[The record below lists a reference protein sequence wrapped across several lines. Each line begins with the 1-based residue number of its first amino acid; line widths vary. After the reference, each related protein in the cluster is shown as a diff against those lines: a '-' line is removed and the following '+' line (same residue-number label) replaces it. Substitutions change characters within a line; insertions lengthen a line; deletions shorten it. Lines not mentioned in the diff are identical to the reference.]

1 MVRVEDAALPLAE
14 EVAGGSV
21 FPGTQHVRRC
31 SNGCIVGFDLQGNT
45 FWEFKDALH
54 SLRNRRIAKYHR
66 STHYGDVNISPGWMQ
81 WLRHTRFEPPTVQ
94 EQQAEVQRQM
104 NIKLLAARA
113 DERWAAKPSALDAP
127 DKQQPVQMLESR
139 DPKSGVVQTNV
150 GAELRSRGGE
160 ARSAEAR
167 QEEGER
173 PAHDMRPD
181 VTPGAE
187 APQKDTGL
195 SEEAPAFKAKK
206 KMRINKEPKEDSPW
220 KQAAAGNPGDDWQP
234 KAWAPPPR
242 RRG

>member
-1 MVRVEDAALPLAE
+1 MAKAPGPIKRAWYEWKMLR
-14 EVAGGSV
+14 
-21 FPGTQHVRRC
+21 FPWRKRWL
-31 SNGCIVGFDLQGNT
+31 VGFDLQGNT

-54 SLRNRRIAKYHR
+54 SMRNRRIAKYSR

-81 WLRHTRFEPPTVQ
+81 WLRHTRFEPPTIQ
-94 EQQAEVQRQM
+94 EQQAEVQRQA

-127 DKQQPVQMLESR
+127 DKQQPIQMLESR
-139 DPKSGVVQTNV
+139 DPKSGVVQTN
-150 GAELRSRGGE
+150 AEQELRSRGKE
-160 ARSAEAR
+160 ARSSEAR
-167 QEEGER
+167 TEETER
-173 PAHDMRPD
+173 PAHDMRAD

-187 APQKDTGL
+187 VPQQETGL

-234 KAWAPPPR
+234 KAWTPPPR